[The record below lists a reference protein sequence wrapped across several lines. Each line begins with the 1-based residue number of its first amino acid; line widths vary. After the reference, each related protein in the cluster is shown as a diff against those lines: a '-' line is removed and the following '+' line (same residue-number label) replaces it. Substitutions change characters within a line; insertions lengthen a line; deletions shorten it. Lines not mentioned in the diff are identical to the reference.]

1 MAFGD
6 LQRSLEA
13 SQDLQSPLRDFE
25 GREKPLKASKD
36 FSKPHMQT
44 CICFHTASSVS
55 TDTLG
60 SDVVDVVVPGMNA

>member
-6 LQRSLEA
+6 LQKSLEA

-36 FSKPHMQT
+36 FSKPHN
-44 CICFHTASSVS
+44 CFHTASSVS